1 MTTMNEAEKKL
12 NEILKAAGKS
22 AQNFAMT
29 AAEKNARKVEL
40 MRFMEKA
47 IHLPASRKNPAQ
59 RSGGLLAAVWRKI
72 NPVYIATPLIIAS
85 LGAGVVYGAENSLP
99 GDFLYPV
106 KTSVIEKMQSSLA
119 VNRKDKAALHAKF
132 AIKRLEEIEEVSKKR
147 ILTDEQIQQMNAH
160 FDENQKELDD
170 DLKDLKNA
178 HEDDAATELSTN
190 FSTKLDQHRKIFNV
204 IKMHEVREQIK
215 LEKQKMLEEIKIE
228 QESKIND
235 ASKNEDAQSTEGQT
249 QIGQPQLVPDVP
261 DTISHPLVRSVIKK
275 RAPVFLPVI
284 KPIIKP
290 IIRNPLPR
298 FPVQTHESRI

>member
-12 NEILKAAGKS
+12 EEMLKAAGKS
-22 AQNFAMT
+22 AQNVRMT
-29 AAEKNARKVEL
+29 AAEKTARKADL
-40 MRFMEKA
+40 MHFMEKA
-47 IHLPASRKNPAQ
+47 IHLPASRKNPAE
-59 RSGGLLAAVWRKI
+59 RSSSVWESLWRRI

-147 ILTDEQIQQMNAH
+147 VLTDEQIQQMNAH

-290 IIRNPLPR
+290 IIRNPLPG
-298 FPVQTHESRI
+298 FPVQTHEGRI